1 MFINT
6 TIQYIYHLKNIH
18 TQVKKRAIHSFTGSF
33 MASITCI
40 TTPGIVSNIS
50 THLSP
55 DEEYERKI
63 LEQDLQIFMIGELK
77 PLMVDIISCQRGLP
91 RLAPIKQLYAFL
103 FDNIDSVHL
112 LGKKFGTTMCERH
125 CAFLTE
131 LENADMYDEY
141 DELDSYEGSFY
152 TWWDRLGIEYWV
164 IMGWPSSE
172 DSDTD
177 IEDSPSF

>member
-1 MFINT
+1 MA
-6 TIQYIYHLKNIH
+6 
-18 TQVKKRAIHSFTGSF
+18 AIFS
-33 MASITCI
+33 I
-40 TTPGIVSNIS
+40 TTPGIASNIA

-55 DEEYERKI
+55 EDCALKGLFVLTNDARYRHELVPFTEPLKKEHERKI
-63 LEQDLQIFMIGELK
+63 LEQDLQLFMLNELK
-77 PLMVDIISCQRGLP
+77 PIMANIYSCQRGLP
-91 RLAPIKQLYAFL
+91 RLVPIKQLYAFL